1 MTSKDVLNNNIR
13 VISEY
18 LPDIY
23 SVSLGL
29 WVGVGSACEQAKESG
44 ISHYIEHMLFKGTK
58 KRTAKQIAETLESVG
73 GQMNAFTAKEHTCYY
88 AKCLNEDFDLA
99 LELFEDMYHNSLF
112 DAAETEREKGVILEE
127 INMYDDSPEDLVHDV
142 FAEKLWGIHPYGR
155 PTIGTRE
162 TVKNTDSNKLRQY
175 INNNYLPDKMVIA
188 VAGNVK
194 HEQVMQSV
202 NKYFANDKGTS
213 SAETINIPPTYSGYS
228 HLQKDIEQTHLCLGV
243 PGVAEYCDDYY
254 TANILSTIL
263 GGGVS
268 SRLFQEAREQRGLC
282 YTAFSYNAFYKK
294 AGYLAAYASTSPDK
308 FNELLKVVCSEINDI
323 KHKPLHDGELA
334 RAKQQ
339 IKGSILL
346 SLENTSSI
354 MSRIGRQE
362 LSLGFVETP
371 EEVIAKVMSVT
382 EEDVKS
388 LACRLLTAEKLVLAT
403 VGPKEE
409 KVNLKGLL

>member
-1 MTSKDVLNNNIR
+1 MTNKDILKNKIR
-13 VISEY
+13 VITEY

-29 WVGVGSACEQAKESG
+29 WVGVGSACEKTEVSG
-44 ISHYIEHMLFKGTK
+44 ISHYIEHMLFKGTE

-99 LELFEDMYHNSLF
+99 LELFEDMYHNSLL
-112 DAAETEREKGVILEE
+112 DPAETEREKGVILEE
-127 INMYDDSPEDLVHDV
+127 INMYDDSPEDLVHDI
-142 FAEKLWGIHPYGR
+142 FAEKLWGAHSYGR
-155 PTIGTRE
+155 TTIGTRE
-162 TVKNTDSNKLRQY
+162 TVKNVDSNKLRQY
-175 INNNYLPDKMVIA
+175 IKGSYLPDNMVIA

-194 HEQVMQSV
+194 HEQVMQAV
-202 NKYFANDKGTS
+202 NRYFANDEGTS
-213 SAETINIPPTYSGYS
+213 QADPLSAPHNHSGYT

-243 PGVAEYCDDYY
+243 PGVAEYSDDYY

-308 FNELLKVVCSEINDI
+308 FQELLSVIGSEINDI
-323 KHKPLHDGELA
+323 KSKSLHNGELA

-362 LSLGFVETP
+362 LALGCVDTP
-371 EEVIAKVMSVT
+371 EEVIAKVMAVS
-382 EEDVKS
+382 EEDVKR
-388 LACRLLTAEKLVLAT
+388 LACRLLTADKLVLAT
-403 VGPKEE
+403 VGPQQEQ
-409 KVNLKGLL
+409 VNLNGLL